1 MNIPYLPIILAIMS
15 TILALS
21 FFRKLAVKINLVDL
35 PGDRKK
41 HNGSVPLIG
50 GLSMFFGLV
59 VGLLILPINNDLIK
73 FLLLSMFTLVAIGS
87 LDDHRNI
94 SVWLRFLFQAIAAI
108 IMVSIAGL
116 SIESIGNLNGSGIIF
131 LHQWSFIFSLIA
143 VIGSINAVN
152 MMDGIHGL
160 AGGQSLI
167 SFISIL
173 FLAFISNNY
182 SGFSIAIVFCAVLVP
197 FMIENLCIG
206 RSNSKRVFMGDAGS
220 MFIGLSVIWLL
231 TMGTQGENASFRPVT
246 ALWICA
252 IPLMDMLAIVFRR
265 VRKGKSPFKPDRD
278 HLHHI
283 LQRAGLSSR
292 QSLIIITI
300 FAVIMS
306 AIGVLG
312 EYFVVA
318 ESTQLALFILIFIL
332 YNKYARHF
340 SWKYVE

>member
-1 MNIPYLPIILAIMS
+1 MNTPYLPIILAIMV

-50 GLSMFFGLV
+50 GLSMFIGLV

-73 FLLLSMFTLVAIGS
+73 FLLLSMFILVAIGS

-94 SVWLRFLFQAIAAI
+94 SVWLRFFFQAIAAI
-108 IMVSIAGL
+108 IMISIAGL

-131 LHQWSFIFSLIA
+131 LHQWSFIFTLIA
-143 VIGSINAVN
+143 IIGSINAVN

-173 FLAFISNNY
+173 FLAFIGNNF

-197 FMIENLCIG
+197 FMIENLCLG

-220 MFIGLSVIWLL
+220 MMLGFAIVWLL
-231 TMGTQGENASFRPVT
+231 VDLSQGVNRSFAPVT
-246 ALWICA
+246 ALWIFSV
-252 IPLMDMLAIVFRR
+252 PLIDFFSTICRRIV
-265 VRKGKSPFKPDRD
+265 KKQSPFKPDRG

-283 LQRAGLSSR
+283 LIQKG
-292 QSLIIITI
+292 
-300 FAVIMS
+300 
-306 AIGVLG
+306 
-312 EYFVVA
+312 
-318 ESTQLALFILIFIL
+318 
-332 YNKYARHF
+332 F
-340 SWKYVE
+340 S